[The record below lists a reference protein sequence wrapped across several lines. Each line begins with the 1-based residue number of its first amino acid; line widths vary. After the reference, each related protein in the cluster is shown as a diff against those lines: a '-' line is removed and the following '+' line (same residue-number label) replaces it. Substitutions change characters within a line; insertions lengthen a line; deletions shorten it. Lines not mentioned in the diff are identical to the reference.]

1 MFHKNKQKA
10 IEAAKGEWILQLD
23 ADEEL
28 SQELKQEIQTII
40 GRSQLN
46 RSKSVKS
53 GKPIQPIQ
61 PTRLIQLLLLIGS
74 LVKTG
79 F

>member
-28 SQELKQEIQTII
+28 TPELKNEIK
-40 GRSQLN
+40 L
-46 RSKSVKS
+46 
-53 GKPIQPIQ
+53 
-61 PTRLIQLLLLIGS
+61 
-74 LVKTG
+74 
-79 F
+79 